1 MKNSQY
7 NWNWWFVLSI
17 LFLLISMVFSTALHG
32 GSFTNI
38 TLIVAAVNLIICL
51 YVGLKPEQHEADLD
65 DEALAEMYAEIQ
77 RIKRQVQKEQEEK
90 IVKFNQMVEE
100 MEAEKTKKSPPVD
113 DIYFPENNSK
123 E

>member
-17 LFLLISMVFSTALHG
+17 LFLLISMVFSAALHG

-51 YVGLKPEQHEADLD
+51 YVGLKPEEHDEEPD
-65 DEALAEMYAEIQ
+65 DVALAEMYAEIV
-77 RIKRQVQKEQEEK
+77 RIKRQIQKEQEEK
-90 IVKFNQMVEE
+90 IANYNQKMEE
-100 MEAEKTKKSPPVD
+100 MEKNIHKDPSVKEIVVKEDKK
-113 DIYFPENNSK
+113 E

>member
-17 LFLLISMVFSTALHG
+17 LFLIISMVFSTALHG

-38 TLIVAAVNLIICL
+38 TLIVAAVNLLICL
-51 YVGLKPEQHEADLD
+51 YVGLRPEQHEADPD

-90 IVKFNQMVEE
+90 IAKFNQMIAEK
-100 MEAEKTKKSPPVD
+100 EAEMNKKSPPVD
-113 DIYFPENNSK
+113 DIYFPGE
-123 E
+123 

>member
-17 LFLLISMVFSTALHG
+17 LFLLISMVFSAALHG

-38 TLIVAAVNLIICL
+38 TLIVAALNLIICL
-51 YVGLKPEQHEADLD
+51 YVGLKPEEHEDDLD
-65 DEALAEMYAEIQ
+65 DADLEDLYKEIE
-77 RIKRQVQKEQEEK
+77 RTKRQVQKEQEEK
-90 IVKFNQMVEE
+90 LIKFKQMVEE
-100 MEAEKTKKSPPVD
+100 MEKSIHKDPSVKEIVVKEDKK
-113 DIYFPENNSK
+113 E